1 MNRYIIS
8 LIAFFSF
15 GIANADVA
23 EGEALSNDQCYDCHF
38 VDEGEMAE
46 LGATFESIKGIV
58 DGSVKHRKK
67 LKLTDEEIQNLIEYF
82 STFEQGEG

>member
-1 MNRYIIS
+1 MRII
-8 LIAFFSF
+8 LVLAALFTY
-15 GIANADVA
+15 GIASADVTD
-23 EGEALSNDQCYDCHF
+23 GEALSNDLCYDCHF

-46 LGATFESIKGIV
+46 LEATFDSIKGIV

-67 LKLTDEEIQNLIEYF
+67 LKLTDEEIQSLIEYF